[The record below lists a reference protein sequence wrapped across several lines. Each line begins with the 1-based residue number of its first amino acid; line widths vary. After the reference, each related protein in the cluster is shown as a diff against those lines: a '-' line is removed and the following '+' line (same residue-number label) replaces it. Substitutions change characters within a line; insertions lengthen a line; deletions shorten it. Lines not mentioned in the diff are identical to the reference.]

1 MEPRATAPDVTTA
14 PAVARSL
21 VSLLGQPRAAIV
33 EHLRGATDA
42 SVAQLAALLGISE
55 VATRRHLGVLED
67 DGLVVARTV
76 NQGRGRPAAR
86 YQLTDDAIR
95 LFPSAHDQL
104 ANDALDYL
112 ADTRG
117 RAGVREFLRWRMERQ
132 LAQLDQAVT
141 ADDVEDRLS
150 QLAQAL
156 SEAGFAAAV
165 APDGEGFTLTQQHCA
180 IETVA
185 REHPE
190 LCAYEAA
197 TFAAVLGSDV
207 KLRRR
212 TTLAG
217 GAPACVCCVT
227 PKDDTPD
234 LDRRVV
240 DADGH
245 AVEVVPDDL
254 PTTGSALPLVGPN
267 HR

>member
-1 MEPRATAPDVTTA
+1 MTTRATAPDAATA
-14 PAVARSL
+14 PAAARSL
-21 VSLLGQPRAAIV
+21 VSLLGQPRATIV

-42 SVAQLAALLGISE
+42 SVAQLAARLDISE

-67 DGLVVARTV
+67 EGLVVARTV

-112 ADTRG
+112 AQTHG
-117 RAGVREFLRWRMERQ
+117 RSGVRDFLRWRLERQ
-132 LAQLDQAVT
+132 LAQLDDVVT
-141 ADDVEDRLS
+141 ADEVEDRLA
-150 QLAQAL
+150 QLAEAL
-156 SEAGFAAAV
+156 SEAGFSAAV
-165 APDGEGFTLTQQHCA
+165 EADGTGFTLTQQHCA

-197 TFAAVLGSDV
+197 TFAKVLGSDV
-207 KLRRR
+207 RLRRR

-227 PKDDTPD
+227 PQDATPD

-240 DADGH
+240 DADGRP
-245 AVEVVPDDL
+245 VEVVPDDL
-254 PTTGSALPLVGPN
+254 PTRGSALPLMGPN